1 MRSHASADELKR
13 APLGVR
19 LHLHAMST
27 RAARA
32 LILLSLAACKGAQ
45 HPHAPAAGS
54 ATIDVGRSG
63 FSLRGATADGTH
75 TYVALGAAASSEA
88 PTSTI
93 EARTGTHVDW
103 TTKVTGDA
111 GVLAAAG
118 DLVAVAVAGRGE
130 HVGASEPYPQSIDH
144 KELVV
149 RGDPGVVLTTL
160 DRATGNARFRVP
172 VDGSEWSLVTSI
184 ATLGND
190 FIVGGSFAGS
200 LRVAN
205 RVVTSAGGSDGFIA
219 RIRNDGQVMW
229 LERLGGAGAD
239 AVQGVATDGKDH
251 IAIAGTFTAGA
262 DILGEPLKPY
272 DDRLPY
278 ADAFVAELDGNGAR
292 RWSQSFGGKG
302 DESMAGVAI
311 DARGDVIAA
320 GTAREIVYIG
330 GAQLDT
336 QGEGDGVVVRYREN
350 GEPGP
355 AILLGGFDFDGLR
368 AIAAVDDRV
377 VVGGFFS
384 GEMKLGPRTLTANGT
399 QDAFVAALDPKGG
412 VLASW
417 QIAGEGRE
425 EIVSLSAMK
434 GGFVAG
440 VAHTATAKVDDDETL
455 PAPADPVT
463 GAALL
468 VRGL

>member
-1 MRSHASADELKR
+1 MKR

-19 LHLHAMST
+19 SYLIST
-27 RAARA
+27 RASSAA
-32 LILLSLAACKGAQ
+32 VLLLSLAACKGAR
-45 HPHAPAAGS
+45 HPRVPAAGS
-54 ATIDVGRSG
+54 ETIDLGRSG
-63 FSLRGATADGTH
+63 LSLRAATGDGTH
-75 TYVALGAAASSEA
+75 TYVALGPATATET
-88 PTSTI
+88 PTSMI

-103 TTKVTGDA
+103 TSKVTGDA
-111 GVLAAAG
+111 SVLVAAG

-130 HVGASEPYPQSIDH
+130 HVGSSAPYPKPLD

-149 RGDPGVVLTTL
+149 RGDPGAVLTAL
-160 DRATGNARFRVP
+160 DRATGAVRFRVP

-190 FIVGGSFAGS
+190 VVIAGSFAGS

-205 RVVTSAGGSDGFIA
+205 SVVTSAGGSDGFVA

-229 LERLGGAGAD
+229 LERMGGAGAD
-239 AVQGVATDGKDH
+239 AVQGVATNGQDR

-272 DDRLPY
+272 DERLPY

-292 RWSQSFGGKG
+292 RWSQTFGGKG
-302 DESMAGVAI
+302 DESIAGVAI

-320 GTAREIVYIG
+320 GSAREIVYIG
-330 GAQLDT
+330 GIQLDT
-336 QGEGDGVVVRYREN
+336 QGEGDGVVVRYHEK
-350 GEPGP
+350 GELGP

-384 GEMKLGPRTLTANGT
+384 GQMKLGERTLTAGGGDDAYIAELDPNGT
-399 QDAFVAALDPKGG
+399 V
-412 VLASW
+412 VTSW
-417 QIAGEGRE
+417 QITGEGRE
-425 EIVSLSAMK
+425 EIASLSAIR
-434 GGFVAG
+434 GGFIAG
-440 VAHTATAKVDDDETL
+440 VAHTATAKIDDETL
-455 PAPADPVT
+455 PSPSDPVT
-463 GAALL
+463 GAALII
-468 VRGL
+468 RGL